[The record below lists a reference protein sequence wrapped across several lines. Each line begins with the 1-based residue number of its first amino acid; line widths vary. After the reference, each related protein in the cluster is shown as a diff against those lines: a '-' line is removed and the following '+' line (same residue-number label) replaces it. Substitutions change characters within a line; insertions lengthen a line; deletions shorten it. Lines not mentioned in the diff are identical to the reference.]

1 MTPVILWLNDLR
13 NRIAILRAGIEV
25 CAARSSL
32 LAVKNYFLFSLHIE
46 RHRIIFT
53 EYSKIINL

>member
-1 MTPVILWLNDLR
+1 MILWLNDLR

-53 EYSKIINL
+53 EYSKMINL